1 MGYTFMCVFGLQ
13 MQASLQYRPQERS
26 LGMVMKEVDE
36 DLAIFLEM
44 RRHEKENS
52 DLNLIQKSND
62 YHDSLGYF
70 LTAAFFFF
78 FPPNLSEANKLL

>member
-1 MGYTFMCVFGLQ
+1 

-44 RRHEKENS
+44 RRQEKENS
-52 DLNLIQKSND
+52 DLNLIQKSKD
-62 YHDSLGYF
+62 YHDSIGSLSF
-70 LTAAFFFF
+70 L
-78 FPPNLSEANKLL
+78 

>member
-1 MGYTFMCVFGLQ
+1 MFGLQ

-62 YHDSLGYF
+62 YHNSLG
-70 LTAAFFFF
+70 
-78 FPPNLSEANKLL
+78 

>member
-1 MGYTFMCVFGLQ
+1 MGYTFLCVFGLQ

-52 DLNLIQKSND
+52 DLNLFQKSND

-70 LTAAFFFF
+70 SYCCIFLFL
-78 FPPNLSEANKLL
+78 PPNLSEANKLL